1 MEHTFTDANF
11 ESDVLKSDV
20 PVLVDFWAEWCPPC
34 KIMGPIVDELAHEI
48 DSSKMKIG
56 KLDVDANQTTSMQYG
71 VMSIPTFI
79 VFKNG
84 QVADKFVGSMS
95 KDAFKAKLATYLA

>member
-20 PVLVDFWAEWCPPC
+20 PVLIDFWAEWCPPC
-34 KIMGPIVDELAHEI
+34 KIMGPIVDQLATEI
-48 DSSKMKIG
+48 DPKRMKIG
-56 KLDVDANQTTSMQYG
+56 KLDVDANQTTSMKYS

-84 QVADKFVGSMS
+84 EVVEKFVGSMS
-95 KDAFKAKLATYLA
+95 KEMFKAKLEPFLS

>member
-95 KDAFKAKLATYLA
+95 KDAFKQKLATYLS